1 MPINAPLIDSNRGLM
16 EIANCETE
24 EALEHL
30 AWNFTASR
38 AHFGVLETV
47 ELEQG
52 GMGKEVTLK
61 NKWEFVD
68 KLFKWHLI
76 GTYRAEGRV

>member
-1 MPINAPLIDSNRGLM
+1 M

-47 ELEQG
+47 ELERG
-52 GMGKEVTLK
+52 GMKKEVTLK
-61 NKWEFVD
+61 NKWEFVN
-68 KLFKWHLI
+68 KLYKWHLI
-76 GTYRAEGRV
+76 GMYRTVKDRVYGYRIFA